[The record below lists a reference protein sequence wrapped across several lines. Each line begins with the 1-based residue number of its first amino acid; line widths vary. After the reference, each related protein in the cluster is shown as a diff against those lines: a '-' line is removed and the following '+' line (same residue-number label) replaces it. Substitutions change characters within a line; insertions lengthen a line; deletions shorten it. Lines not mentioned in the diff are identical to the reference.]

1 MRQLP
6 NYRRIEVWVAVG
18 ALVFMLLL
26 IEAIR
31 RRRLKERYA
40 LLWVLTVIV
49 VVVLTLK
56 REWLD
61 GMSFA
66 LGIHHAPSALLL
78 VLVGFAMV
86 MLFHFS
92 TVLSRLLDDR
102 NKLAQQV
109 GILDARCRA
118 LALEVAALHDER
130 EPAEAREDAGRGEGC
145 VEERPES
152 APRRHPGGT
161 ET

>member
-1 MRQLP
+1 MTPEDVVSQLP
-6 NYRRIEVWVAVG
+6 NQRRIEVWVAVG
-18 ALVFMLLL
+18 ALMFLLLL

-49 VVVLTLK
+49 VGVLTVK
-56 REWLD
+56 RGWLE

-66 LGIHHAPSALLL
+66 LGIHHTPSALLL

-86 MLFHFS
+86 ILFHFS

-102 NKLAQQV
+102 NTLAQQV

-118 LALEVAALHDER
+118 LTIEVAALRDER
-130 EPAEAREDAGRGEGC
+130 QPAEARENGDRG
-145 VEERPES
+145 
-152 APRRHPGGT
+152 A
-161 ET
+161 

>member
-1 MRQLP
+1 MTPEDVVSQLP

-18 ALVFMLLL
+18 ALVFVLLL

-49 VVVLTLK
+49 VGVLTVK

-61 GMSFA
+61 GISFA
-66 LGIHHAPSALLL
+66 LGVHHTPSALLL
-78 VLVGFAMV
+78 VLVGFALV
-86 MLFHFS
+86 ILFHFS

-102 NKLAQQV
+102 NTLAQQV
-109 GILDARCRA
+109 GILDAHCRA
-118 LALEVAALHDER
+118 LTIEVAALRDGR
-130 EPAEAREDAGRGEGC
+130 ESAEARENGDRG
-145 VEERPES
+145 
-152 APRRHPGGT
+152 A
-161 ET
+161 